1 MLNFSSLLAQYK
13 KNIIISPIYHL
24 KAVCSVKKYYQSVF
38 DLNSFNNLN
47 TTVSDIKVQAVLD
60 SAQRAVL
67 FLQVLVIVV
76 L

>member
-13 KNIIISPIYHL
+13 KNIIIISPIYHL

-47 TTVSDIKVQAVLD
+47 THKC
-60 SAQRAVL
+60 
-67 FLQVLVIVV
+67 F
-76 L
+76 

>member
-13 KNIIISPIYHL
+13 KYIIISPIYHL

-47 TTVSDIKVQAVLD
+47 THNC
-60 SAQRAVL
+60 
-67 FLQVLVIVV
+67 F
-76 L
+76 